1 MFIWSRIHS
10 RGEDNN
16 VPNPDI
22 GDNDINRTSKMDATD
37 TDEQWCGIAHSIGQR
52 DGERY
57 LYDLSID
64 TKKSTESSL
73 LLPQGGRIPE
83 NELSQDNM
91 SDGGLS
97 YEIGLIEAASNDK
110 LINHRGGDD
119 EDDDEG
125 EDNDQSDGNLSRDN
139 HHLTS
144 KKDLID
150 SHSLKAQDLVH
161 IDLVADEIATFPIR
175 EITDFDPASIAKHS
189 ILLLYLVPQQG
200 YLSR

>member
-1 MFIWSRIHS
+1 MFRILTS
-10 RGEDNN
+10 GIMILIGLVKWTRQIQMNN
-16 VPNPDI
+16 GVELP
-22 GDNDINRTSKMDATD
+22 
-37 TDEQWCGIAHSIGQR
+37 IALVSVTENGTCMT
-52 DGERY
+52 Y
-57 LYDLSID
+57 LSID

-161 IDLVADEIATFPIR
+161 IDSVADEIATFPIR